1 MRTLVLLCVV
11 AALGCGKK
19 QEPTDQN
26 AKNADNA
33 KPKPV
38 EPAMSCPPGSAV
50 KDGACV
56 AVITPDKVA
65 AIGQQQSRLDELAK
79 LLDAADNV
87 AAPVELL
94 DGFRQLDGWKTVLK
108 ANPKLQIVDDTV
120 AMLKDGVA
128 QLHALRGS
136 LGEASQ
142 RLGNLKGELDH
153 VMQQSGTA
161 QSLADLQG
169 KVKADLQGMIAPL
182 ETQVTATIQKVI
194 VPVTQQLNDTADLVV
209 GACAMAK
216 MSGGGDKLK
225 ALCGQAKDVFG
236 KATAFLNDFKDRP
249 ATLFDQFT
257 TTLEQQLGLL
267 VDSES
272 KQLLDGAQARVNA
285 VLKLPP
291 AAAGSGSAS
300 ASGSAH

>member
-1 MRTLVLLCVV
+1 MRTLVLLGLVV
-11 AALGCGKK
+11 ATGCGKK
-19 QEPTDQN
+19 QEANDRTSN
-26 AKNADNA
+26 HIDNA

-38 EPAMSCPPGSAV
+38 EPELSCPPGSAV

-65 AIGQQQSRLDELAK
+65 AIGQQQSRIDELAK
-79 LLDAADNV
+79 LLDTADTIS
-87 AAPVELL
+87 APVELL
-94 DGFRQLDGWKTVLK
+94 DGFRQLDTWKTVLK

-153 VMQQSGTA
+153 VLQQTGTA
-161 QSLADLQG
+161 QSLPDLQV
-169 KVKADLQGMIAPL
+169 KVRSQLQGMIAPL

-216 MSGGGDKLK
+216 LSGGGDKLK
-225 ALCGQAKDVFG
+225 SLCGQAKDVFG
-236 KATAFLNDFKDRP
+236 KATAFLADFKDRP
-249 ATLFDQFT
+249 AAMFDQFT
-257 TTLEQQLGLL
+257 ATLEQQLGLL
-267 VDSES
+267 VDSET
-272 KQLLDGAQARVNA
+272 KQLLDAAQARVDGA
-285 VLKLPP
+285 LKLPP
-291 AAAGSGSAS
+291 APAGSGRG
-300 ASGSAH
+300 GSP